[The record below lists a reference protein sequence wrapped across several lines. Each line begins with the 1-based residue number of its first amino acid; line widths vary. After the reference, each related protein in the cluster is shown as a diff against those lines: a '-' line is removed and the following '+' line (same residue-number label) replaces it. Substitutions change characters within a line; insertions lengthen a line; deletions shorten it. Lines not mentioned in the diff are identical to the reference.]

1 MVTIE
6 PYSPRYWEQIQ
17 AAHDGARMQELTLAG
32 LEGAFLPLSVAAQR
46 EGLFDYQVYVALE
59 DGQAAGFVAY
69 TEEELAWLYVHPR
82 FQKRGIGRELARFA
96 LEQMESG
103 DKSVEVLVGNE
114 PARKLYR
121 SLGFTKEEML
131 HGHMPGNEDYE
142 VSVWQMHMA

>member
-1 MVTIE
+1 MTIV
-6 PYSPRYWEQIQ
+6 PYSPKYWEMIQ
-17 AAHDGARMQELTLAG
+17 TVHDAARMQELSLAG
-32 LEGAFLPLSVAAQR
+32 LEAAFLPLSVAAER
-46 EGLFDYQVYVALE
+46 EDLFAYTIYVALE
-59 DGQAAGFVAY
+59 GNEAVGFVAY

-82 FQKRGIGRELARFA
+82 FQRRGIGRELARFA
-96 LEQMESG
+96 LERMESG

-121 SLGFTKEEML
+121 SLGFIREEML

>member
-1 MVTIE
+1 MTIV
-6 PYSPRYWEQIQ
+6 PYSPKYWEMIQ
-17 AAHDGARMQELTLAG
+17 TVHDAARMQELSLAG
-32 LEGAFLPLSVAAQR
+32 LEAAFLPLSVAAER
-46 EGLFDYQVYVALE
+46 EDLFAYTIYVALE
-59 DGQAAGFVAY
+59 GNEAVGFVAY

-121 SLGFTKEEML
+121 SLGFVKEEML

>member
-1 MVTIE
+1 MTIV
-6 PYSPRYWEQIQ
+6 PYSPKYWEMIQ
-17 AAHDGARMQELTLAG
+17 TVHDAARMQELSLAG
-32 LEGAFLPLSVAAQR
+32 LEAAFLPLSVAAER
-46 EGLFDYQVYVALE
+46 EDLFAYTIYVALE
-59 DGQAAGFVAY
+59 GNEAVGFVAY

-82 FQKRGIGRELARFA
+82 FQRRGIGRELARFA
-96 LEQMESG
+96 LERMESG

-121 SLGFTKEEML
+121 SLGFVKEEML

>member
-1 MVTIE
+1 MTIV
-6 PYSPRYWEQIQ
+6 PYSPQYWEMIQ
-17 AAHDGARMQELTLAG
+17 AVHDAARMQELSFAG
-32 LEGAFLPLSVAAQR
+32 LEAAFLPLSVAAER
-46 EGLFDYQVYVALE
+46 EDLFAYTIYVALE
-59 DGQAAGFVAY
+59 EDEAVGFVAY

-96 LEQMESG
+96 LEQMQSG
-103 DKSVEVLVGNE
+103 TKSVEVLVGNE

-121 SLGFTKEEML
+121 SLGFVKEEVL